1 MKDTNQVQKA
11 LESKAKKELARVVDE
26 FFIELDLLNRT
37 YRQPCFYYM
46 KEHGGDEANKFNCMT
61 ANSVERTLNQMLQEA
76 YLEAM
81 VSKKTKELLT
91 KLELL

>member
-11 LESKAKKELARVVDE
+11 LESKAKQELQKVVDE
-26 FFIELDLLNRT
+26 FVISLNVLNST
-37 YRQPCFYYM
+37 YRAPNSYSM
-46 KEHGGDEANKFNCMT
+46 KESRSGDTKVF
-61 ANSVERTLNQMLQEA
+61 SYIRPSGVEHILKDMLVEA
-76 YLEAM
+76 YLESM

>member
-11 LESKAKKELARVVDE
+11 LESKAKKELNRVVDG
-26 FFIELDLLNRT
+26 FFVELSKLDSK
-37 YRQPCFYYM
+37 YHQPCFYYM
-46 KEHGGDEANKFNCMT
+46 KEHGGDEANRFNCMSR
-61 ANSVERTLNQMLQEA
+61 NDVERTLNQMLQTA